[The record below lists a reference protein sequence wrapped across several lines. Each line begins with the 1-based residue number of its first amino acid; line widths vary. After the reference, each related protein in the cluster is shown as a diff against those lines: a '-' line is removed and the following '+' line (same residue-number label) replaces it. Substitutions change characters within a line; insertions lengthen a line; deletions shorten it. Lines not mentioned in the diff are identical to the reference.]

1 MPGARCVPL
10 QATCIAAKPRA
21 QVIVLAALG
30 GSIVA
35 INFGSL
41 ITGLYAFGLLLG
53 TVYSVPPL
61 RLKVCTGLH
70 G

>member
-1 MPGARCVPL
+1 
-10 QATCIAAKPRA
+10 
-21 QVIVLAALG
+21 VLAALG